1 MRRGVFIVGVLMMH
15 ALIAGCSPGY
25 VLRAAY
31 EQGKILSARRPIDQ
45 VLLDPQTS
53 SEDRE
58 KLGLVLD
65 ARSFAEKSGLTPG
78 DSFTTY
84 AEVSRDPLAW
94 VVVAAR
100 RDSFSLHT
108 WWFPI
113 VGRVPYKGFFD
124 KEDAQEELDALVKQG
139 YEGSMRGTEAFS
151 TLGWFNDPVL
161 STTLKNNPARIA
173 NTVIHESVH
182 STVWI
187 PGSVAFNESLANFV
201 GSVGGVSFFNE
212 RANACLKASRV
223 CANEKARLEAAVRD
237 EQVQYEVSRIVDR
250 LYESLEKLYADPS
263 LTSEEK
269 IARRGGVFS
278 EVVRPFRERYP
289 NASILKEVSN
299 ADIIQLKLYMTK
311 LPLFGR
317 LYAQEDQSLPRFIDK
332 IREVQRQVEAD
343 AAKDPFVVLE
353 DILGDAP

>member
-15 ALIAGCSPGY
+15 ALMAGCSPGY

-31 EQGKILSARRPIDQ
+31 EQGKILSARRPINQ

-65 ARSFAEKSGLTPG
+65 ARSFAEKCGLTPG

-84 AEVSRDPLAW
+84 
-94 VVVAAR
+94 
-100 RDSFSLHT
+100 SFSLHT

-201 GSVGGVSFFNE
+201 GSVGGISFFNE
-212 RANACLKASRV
+212 QANACLKASRV

-317 LYAQEDQSLPRFIDK
+317 LYAQEHQSLPRFIDK

>member
-1 MRRGVFIVGVLMMH
+1 MLRGVFLVGVLMMH
-15 ALIAGCSPGY
+15 GLLAGCSPGY
-25 VLRAAY
+25 VLQAAY
-31 EQGKILSARRPIDQ
+31 EQGKILSARRSIDQ
-45 VLLDPQTS
+45 VLQDPATS
-53 SEDRE
+53 SEHRD
-58 KLGLVLD
+58 KLSLVLG
-65 ARSFAEKSGLTPG
+65 ARSFAEKNGLTPG

-124 KEDAQEELDALVKQG
+124 KEDAQEELDSLVKQG

-161 STTLKNNPARIA
+161 STTLKNKPVRIV

-201 GSVGGVSFFNE
+201 GSVGGISFFNE
-212 RANACLKASRV
+212 RTKACVKESGV
-223 CANEKARLEAAVRD
+223 CAHEKAYLEDALRD
-237 EQVQYEVSRIVDR
+237 EQVNYEVSRVVDR
-250 LYESLEKLYADPS
+250 LYEALEKLYAEPTI
-263 LTSEEK
+263 TSEEK
-269 IARRGGVFS
+269 LARRASVFA
-278 EVVRPFRERYP
+278 EAVRSFRGKYP
-289 NASILKEVSN
+289 NASILKAVNN

-317 LYAQEDQSLPRFIDK
+317 LYAKEEQSLPRFIEK
-332 IREVQRQVEAD
+332 IREVQRQVEED
-343 AAKDPFVVLE
+343 SAKDPFVVLE
-353 DILGDAP
+353 DIVGEAP